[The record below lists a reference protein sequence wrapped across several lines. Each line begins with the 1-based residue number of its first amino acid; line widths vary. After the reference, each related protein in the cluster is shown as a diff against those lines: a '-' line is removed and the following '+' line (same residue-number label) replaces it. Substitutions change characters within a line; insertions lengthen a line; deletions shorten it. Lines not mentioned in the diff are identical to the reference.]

1 MIEKIYYGLRMKDYV
16 LRLSKYVILK
26 FFVGVNVFLFKFI
39 MYICVFVIFYRDNL
53 IDRIFIVYI

>member
-16 LRLSKYVILK
+16 LILSKYVILK